1 MKQLR
6 AHSSRPTTLLNR
18 RTALARRSAVEE
30 DKIASM
36 RQGRTKRLLFGS
48 VAGIAGTIYGT
59 IVVMATVT
67 AGSLGGGT
75 DAGRLAVVVGGT
87 VLVLWIAHLYAHALA
102 ESLERRRRLDRAE
115 LGAVARRELAIPAA
129 AVVPVAMLVLA
140 ALGFLREQ
148 TAVWLAL
155 GVGVGMLAVQG
166 ARYAIV
172 ERLGRTG
179 TLAAIALNVF
189 LGLVIVC
196 LEALLAH

>member
-1 MKQLR
+1 MTR
-6 AHSSRPTTLLNR
+6 HSANR
-18 RTALARRSAVEE
+18 RTELARRSAVEE

-36 RQGRTKRLLFGS
+36 RQGRAKRLLVGS
-48 VAGIAGTIYGT
+48 MAGIAGTIYGT

-67 AGSLGGGT
+67 AGSLGEGT
-75 DAGRLAVVVGGT
+75 DAGRLAAVVGGT

-129 AVVPVAMLVLA
+129 AVVPVAVLVLA

-155 GVGVGMLAVQG
+155 GAGVGMLAVQG

-179 TLAAIALNVF
+179 TLVAIALNVF

-196 LEALLAH
+196 LEALVAH